1 MYEQHFG
8 FRESPFSITPDPRY
22 FYANSVYLEAYANLR
37 YGIEAKKG
45 FIAITGEVG
54 TGKTTLLR
62 KLMLGLDKTIQTV
75 LVFNTDVTFNE
86 LLRVISRDL
95 GLPTAGKDRLGLV
108 EELNDYLIEQ
118 LEHGRTVCL
127 LIDEVQHLSDESLE
141 GLRLLSNLETDRQKL
156 LQIVLM
162 GQPEIQAKLDQPHLR
177 QLKQR
182 IAIRSELSPLRDE
195 EVGSYINFRL
205 QVAGCGNP
213 ELFHSDAVEKI
224 ALYSK
229 GIPRLINV
237 ICDNALVIAF
247 AASEKDVSAD
257 VIGEVVRDLRIAP
270 ESQPTQN
277 QTKQAG
283 PVTEPPAGAVMP
295 YSDGVV
301 QISKRKPLGSLAAA
315 MAASLMIVILL
326 GFASLTDPEKFFMG
340 AGESLDGYQ
349 KNLADWAFF
358 VSGQKANPK
367 ITSVKVAN
375 PELQPAEID
384 RHAGHRAAA
393 DVDYS
398 KSNDHR
404 VTIQNGS
411 TIFQIATDAYGSSA
425 VLGMDLIKEFNPD
438 IPNLNWI
445 SAGRDLLLPAL
456 SEETLLRQQADGS
469 FRLVL
474 ASFLSRREAE
484 EFAERIVRDGL
495 PVIVTVRPVS
505 NNLVLHRLEIN
516 GLKNLDDA
524 KHTVQIGFKN
534 RWLPFTPKPTVE
546 TRAGQTITGY

>member
-8 FRESPFSITPDPRY
+8 FQESPFSITPDPRF

-45 FIAITGEVG
+45 FIAVTGEVG

-62 KLMLGLDKTIQTV
+62 KLMLSLDKTIQTV
-75 LVFNTDVTFNE
+75 FVFNTDVTFNE

-95 GLPTAGKDRLGLV
+95 GLPTSGRDRLDLV
-108 EELNDYLIEQ
+108 EELNDYLIKQ

-127 LIDEVQHLSDESLE
+127 LIDEVQNLSDETLE
-141 GLRLLSNLETDRQKL
+141 GLRLLSNLETERQKL

-162 GQPEIQAKLDQPHLR
+162 GQPEFQVKLDQPHLR

-182 IAIRSELSPLRDE
+182 IAIRAELARLRDE

-205 QVAGCGNP
+205 RVAGCDNP
-213 ELFHSDAVEKI
+213 NLFDTDAIERI
-224 ALYSK
+224 AFCSK
-229 GIPRLINV
+229 GIPRLVNV

-247 AASEKDVSAD
+247 AASQKNISAD

-270 ESQPTQN
+270 GTQVTQN
-277 QTKQAG
+277 QTNQAG
-283 PVTEPPAGAVMP
+283 PISEPPAGAAILS
-295 YSDGVV
+295 SDTPV
-301 QISKRKPLGSLAAA
+301 QISNRKPMASLATA
-315 MAASLMIVILL
+315 MAAALVIVLLL
-326 GFASLTDPEKFFMG
+326 GFASLTDPVTFFMG
-340 AGESLDGYQ
+340 ATESLNGYQ
-349 KNLADWAFF
+349 KNLAGWATLLTR
-358 VSGQKANPK
+358 QKAEPK
-367 ITSVKVAN
+367 KTSVKVASA
-375 PELQPAEID
+375 ELQIAKID
-384 RHAGHRAAA
+384 P
-393 DVDYS
+393 

-404 VTIQNGS
+404 VTIQYGS
-411 TIFQIATDAYGSSA
+411 TVFQIATDAYGSSA

-445 SAGRDLLLPAL
+445 NAGQDLLLPTL
-456 SEETLLRQQADGS
+456 SEETLLRQQPDGS
-469 FRLVL
+469 FRLVV

-505 NNLVLHRLEIN
+505 NNLVLHRLEID
-516 GLKNLDDA
+516 GLKGLEDA
-524 KHTVQIGFKN
+524 KQTVQVGFKN
-534 RWLPFTPKPTVE
+534 RWLPFTPKPSVE
-546 TRAGQTITGY
+546 TQADQAITGY

>member
-8 FRESPFSITPDPRY
+8 FQESPFSITPDPRF

-45 FIAITGEVG
+45 FIAVTGEVG

-62 KLMLGLDKTIQTV
+62 KLMLSLDKTIQTV
-75 LVFNTDVTFNE
+75 FVFNTDVTFNE

-95 GLPTAGKDRLGLV
+95 GLPTSGRDRLDLV
-108 EELNDYLIEQ
+108 EELNDYLIKQ

-127 LIDEVQHLSDESLE
+127 LIDEVQNLSDETLE
-141 GLRLLSNLETDRQKL
+141 GLRLLSNLETERQKL

-162 GQPEIQAKLDQPHLR
+162 GQPEFQVKLDQPHLR

-182 IAIRSELSPLRDE
+182 IAIRAELARLRDE

-205 QVAGCGNP
+205 RVAGCDNP
-213 ELFHSDAVEKI
+213 NLFDTDAIERI
-224 ALYSK
+224 AFCSK
-229 GIPRLINV
+229 GIPRLVNV

-247 AASEKDVSAD
+247 AASQKNISAD

-270 ESQPTQN
+270 GTQVTQN
-277 QTKQAG
+277 QTNQAG
-283 PVTEPPAGAVMP
+283 PISEPPAGAAILS
-295 YSDGVV
+295 SDTPV
-301 QISKRKPLGSLAAA
+301 QISNRKPMASLATA
-315 MAASLMIVILL
+315 MAAALVIVLLL
-326 GFASLTDPEKFFMG
+326 GFASLTDPVTFFMG
-340 AGESLDGYQ
+340 ATESLNGYQ
-349 KNLADWAFF
+349 KNLAGWATLLTR
-358 VSGQKANPK
+358 QKAEPK
-367 ITSVKVAN
+367 KTSVKVASA
-375 PELQPAEID
+375 ELQIAKID
-384 RHAGHRAAA
+384 P
-393 DVDYS
+393 

-404 VTIQNGS
+404 VTIQYGS
-411 TIFQIATDAYGSSA
+411 TVFQIATDAYGSSA

-445 SAGRDLLLPAL
+445 NAGQDLLLPTL
-456 SEETLLRQQADGS
+456 SEETLLRQQPDGS

-505 NNLVLHRLEIN
+505 NNLVLHRLEID
-516 GLKNLDDA
+516 GLKGLEDA
-524 KHTVQIGFKN
+524 KQTVQVGFKN
-534 RWLPFTPKPTVE
+534 RWLPFTPKPSIE
-546 TRAGQTITGY
+546 TQAGQAITGY

>member
-8 FRESPFSITPDPRY
+8 FEESPFSITPDPRF
-22 FYANSVYLEAYANLR
+22 FYANSVYLEAYATLS

-62 KLMLGLDKTIQTV
+62 KLMLSLDKTIQTV

-95 GLPTAGKDRLGLV
+95 GLLTAGRDRLGLV

-127 LIDEVQHLSDESLE
+127 LIDEAQHLSDESLE

-162 GQPEIQAKLDQPHLR
+162 GQPELQAKLDQPHLR

-182 IAIRSELSPLRDE
+182 IALRAELARLGDE
-195 EVGSYINFRL
+195 ELGPYINFRL
-205 QVAGCGNP
+205 RVAGADNP
-213 ELFHSDAVEKI
+213 DLFDNGAIQKI
-224 ALYSK
+224 AFYSK
-229 GIPRLINV
+229 GIPRLVNV

-247 AASEKDVSAD
+247 AASQKNISAD
-257 VIGEVVRDLRIAP
+257 IIGEVARDLRIAP
-270 ESQPTQN
+270 GTQLTQN
-277 QTKQAG
+277 KTSQVY
-283 PVTEPPAGAVMP
+283 PISERVAGAVVLSGDTP
-295 YSDGVV
+295 V
-301 QISKRKPLGSLAAA
+301 QISNQKLASLATG
-315 MAASLMIVILL
+315 MAAALVIVILI

-340 AGESLDGYQ
+340 ATESLNGYQ
-349 KNLADWAFF
+349 KNLAEWA
-358 VSGQKANPK
+358 SLLTRQKADPK
-367 ITSVKVAN
+367 KTSVKVAN
-375 PELQPAEID
+375 AEIQI
-384 RHAGHRAAA
+384 AAI
-393 DVDYS
+393 DP

-404 VTIQNGS
+404 VTIQSGS
-411 TIFQIATDAYGSSA
+411 TVFQIATDAYGSSA
-425 VLGMDLIKEFNPD
+425 VLGMDLIREFNPD

-445 SAGRDLLLPAL
+445 NAGKDLLLPAL
-456 SEETLLRQQADGS
+456 TEKTLLRQQTDGS
-469 FRLVL
+469 FRLVV

-495 PVIVTVRPVS
+495 RVIVTVKPVS

-516 GLKNLDDA
+516 ELKDLEDA
-524 KHTVQIGFKN
+524 KQTVQIGLKN
-534 RWLPFTPKPTVE
+534 RWLPFTPKPSIE
-546 TRAGQTITGY
+546 TQAGQVITGY

>member
-8 FRESPFSITPDPRY
+8 FEESPFSITPDPRF
-22 FYANSVYLEAYANLR
+22 FYANSLYLEAYATLS

-62 KLMLGLDKTIQTV
+62 KLMLSLDKTIQTV

-95 GLPTAGKDRLGLV
+95 GLLTAGRDRLGLV

-127 LIDEVQHLSDESLE
+127 LIDEAQHLSDESLE

-162 GQPEIQAKLDQPHLR
+162 GQPELQAKLDQPHLR

-182 IAIRSELSPLRDE
+182 IALRAELARLGDE
-195 EVGSYINFRL
+195 ELGPYINFRL
-205 QVAGCGNP
+205 RVAGADNP
-213 ELFHSDAVEKI
+213 DLFDNGAIQKI
-224 ALYSK
+224 AFYSK
-229 GIPRLINV
+229 GIPRLVNV

-247 AASEKDVSAD
+247 AASQKNISAD
-257 VIGEVVRDLRIAP
+257 IIGEVARDLRIAP
-270 ESQPTQN
+270 GTQLTQN
-277 QTKQAG
+277 KTSQVY
-283 PVTEPPAGAVMP
+283 PISERVAGAVVLSGDTP
-295 YSDGVV
+295 V
-301 QISKRKPLGSLAAA
+301 QISNQKLASLATG
-315 MAASLMIVILL
+315 MAAALVIVILI

-340 AGESLDGYQ
+340 ATESLNGYQ
-349 KNLADWAFF
+349 KNLAEWA
-358 VSGQKANPK
+358 SLLTRQKADPK
-367 ITSVKVAN
+367 KTSVKVAN
-375 PELQPAEID
+375 AEIQI
-384 RHAGHRAAA
+384 AAI
-393 DVDYS
+393 DP

-404 VTIQNGS
+404 VTIQSGS
-411 TIFQIATDAYGSSA
+411 TVFQIATDAYGSSA
-425 VLGMDLIKEFNPD
+425 VLGMDLIREFNPD

-445 SAGRDLLLPAL
+445 NAGKDLLLPAL
-456 SEETLLRQQADGS
+456 TEKTLLRQQTDGS
-469 FRLVL
+469 FRLVV

-495 PVIVTVRPVS
+495 RVIVTVKPVS

-516 GLKNLDDA
+516 ELKDLEDA
-524 KHTVQIGFKN
+524 KQTVQIGLKN
-534 RWLPFTPKPTVE
+534 RWLPFTPKPSIE
-546 TRAGQTITGY
+546 TQAGQVITGY